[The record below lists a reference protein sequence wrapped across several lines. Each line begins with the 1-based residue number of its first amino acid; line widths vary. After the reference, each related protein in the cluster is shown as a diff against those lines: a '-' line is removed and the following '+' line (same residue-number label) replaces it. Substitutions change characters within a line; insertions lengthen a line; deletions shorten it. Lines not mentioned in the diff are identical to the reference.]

1 MFVTPSYSSIP
12 FAKSSRVVQ
21 RNEKM
26 WPIYILN
33 GLYFAAFIFLI
44 SLGLNI
50 ILGVMG
56 VLNLAH
62 GSLYA
67 TGAFMAAWT
76 IVALDEGAS
85 IFLIYPALLT
95 GAVIAA
101 IFGLFMEYFLIRPMY
116 KRALEYQLLITF
128 GALLLF
134 EDVIKM
140 IWGGEAL
147 YASGPFD
154 VLGRI
159 HILGNP
165 YPLYFLFVMILAV
178 VVGISIWLF
187 MVKTKIGVML
197 RAISLDREMATAMG
211 LKIDKLGTFAF
222 VLGAA
227 LAGFAGALVVPTTPA
242 LLGFGME
249 PLILAFIV
257 VVIGGLGSLKGA
269 LVGSLVVGQ
278 TRSIGIALFP
288 EIELAVLFLI
298 ATVILVVRPQGLFG
312 R

>member
-1 MFVTPSYSSIP
+1 
-12 FAKSSRVVQ
+12 
-21 RNEKM
+21 M

-33 GLYFAAFIFLI
+33 GLYFAALIFLI

-56 VLNLAH
+56 ILNLAH

-67 TGAFMAAWT
+67 IGAFMAAWM
-76 IVALDEGAS
+76 IVALGEEAPM
-85 IFLIYPALLT
+85 FLIYPSLLS
-95 GAVIAA
+95 GVVLAA
-101 IFGLFMEYFLIRPMY
+101 FFGLFMEYFLIRPMY

-128 GALLLF
+128 GALLLL

-140 IWGGEAL
+140 IWGGEAY
-147 YASGPFD
+147 YASRPFD
-154 VLGRI
+154 VLGKI

-165 YPLYFLFVMILAV
+165 YPAYFLLVMIMALIA
-178 VVGISIWLF
+178 GLLIWIF
-187 MVKTKIGVML
+187 MFKTRIGVML
-197 RAISLDREMATAMG
+197 RAISLDREMATALG
-211 LKIDKLGTFAF
+211 LNIHKMGTFAF
-222 VLGAA
+222 VLGSA
-227 LAGFAGALVVPTTPA
+227 LAGLAGALVVPTTPA

-269 LVGSLVVGQ
+269 LAGSLIVGQ
-278 TRSIGIALFP
+278 TRSIGIVLFP
-288 EIELAVLFLI
+288 EIELALLFLI
-298 ATVILVVRPQGLFG
+298 AAVILIAKPEGLFG